1 MRTRVFRCAGGFF
14 ASLFLVFA
22 LSTSQPMPVCAAGD
36 DPDCS
41 SDNTVMKCD
50 GDRCCTVTKDTSEFC
65 GCNFEPPK

>member
-1 MRTRVFRCAGGFF
+1 MRKRACRIAAGGF

-22 LSTSQPMPVCAAGD
+22 LSASQPMPVCAVAN

-41 SDNTVMKCD
+41 EENTVMKCD

-65 GCNFEPPK
+65 GCNFDPPN